1 MAIIKTVEGKTPR
14 WGKNCFIAE
23 NAVLTGDCILGDDCS
38 IWYSAVLRS
47 DVDAIKCG
55 NRVNVQDC
63 ACIHQTG
70 TMPCIL
76 EDDVSVGHG
85 AIVHGATVRK
95 GALIGMNATVL
106 DKADIGE
113 GGYHCCRRS
122 GYPWH
127 QGSCTRDLG
136 RYSSQKGE
144 GLRSRT
150 SRGIC
155 QALFRIYQRLVS

>member
-1 MAIIKTVEGKTPR
+1 MAIIKTVERKTPQ

-47 DVDAIKCG
+47 DVDAIRCG

-95 GALIGMNATVL
+95 GTP
-106 DKADIGE
+106 
-113 GGYHCCRRS
+113 S
-122 GYPWH
+122 G
-127 QGSCTRDLG
+127 TG
-136 RYSSQKGE
+136 RYVENGSGAAAGE
-144 GLRSRT
+144 
-150 SRGIC
+150 
-155 QALFRIYQRLVS
+155 V